1 MKQQIDYR
9 LPLIFIGGLLF
20 QYLFWEEFLGL
31 NLLIY
36 TLFIFIITLTDKGIP
51 FHKNKVYTAL
61 PHLSIAIYISYNNS
75 NLATITWFITLFIY
89 LGTLHFPLLK
99 SAVTAMLLGIL
110 QAVSG
115 PYGIFSKLQ
124 ATKLGTINFKPVIKP
139 IKYIVLPLLMVII
152 FCTLYSTAN
161 PIFAKYTQL
170 IADSIA
176 QFLTQIFNFLFIDI
190 SIPKCLFILL
200 GIFITAGLIVGIKSK
215 LLAEIELEENDQL
228 TRKRSDKKTSW
239 FLQDFRIL
247 LAGNQTQKSLA
258 LKTENTV
265 GIICFMMLNLLL
277 MLLNGIDIYTLWLNN
292 VVTTKNFS
300 AALHDG
306 TTTLIF
312 SIVFAMLIIVYFFSG
327 NLNFYKQN
335 KWIKLLAYIWIAQ
348 NAFLVASVF
357 HRDYDYIF
365 YHGLTYKR
373 ICVAVFA
380 TLSLVGLVTV
390 YLKVAQQKTVFYLYR
405 LNAKVW
411 YLLIIVL
418 SFINWDV
425 FIVRYNLAKAD
436 KIGIDVDHLM
446 TLSDKTLPI
455 LNENRDFLLSHVGI
469 ETESTKQT
477 YGKTETA
484 DSVVKLADSE
494 MIKPQLSDAELK
506 AQRIKQAKDYFNQ
519 ELDNRID
526 RFLKQQKSVSW
537 LSFSYLEWKAVENL
551 KKTN

>member
-9 LPLIFIGGLLF
+9 LPLIFIGGLIF
-20 QYLFWEEFLGL
+20 QYLFWKEFLGI

-75 NLATITWFITLFIY
+75 ILATITWFITLFIY

-190 SIPKCLFILL
+190 SIPKCLFILW
-200 GIFITAGLIVGIKSK
+200 GIFIKAGLIVGIKSK

-265 GIICFMMLNLLL
+265 GIICFIMLNLLL

-306 TTTLIF
+306 TNTLIF
-312 SIVFAMLIIVYFFSG
+312 SIVIAILIIVYFFSG

-373 ICVAVFA
+373 IGVAVFA

-455 LNENRDFLLSHVGI
+455 LNENRDFLLRHVVI
-469 ETESTKQT
+469 ETESNKRT